1 MDDRRSPDWR
11 DVLDGCGLEVLGE
24 PVQDGPPVRA
34 ALYAV
39 NGVEVEPVVE
49 IPGSA
54 PGAAEEL
61 DRAWHR
67 QAGLVGLTDEDGAF
81 RILVP
86 GPGGSAVGWVRVRDR
101 VGSGLPSRVAAVTGS
116 PEFIAV
122 STDGR
127 RLCAASVEDAEYWIV
142 VHGF

>member
-1 MDDRRSPDWR
+1 MAQSPR
-11 DVLDGCGLEVLGE
+11 
-24 PVQDGPPVRA
+24 
-34 ALYAV
+34 
-39 NGVEVEPVVE
+39 N
-49 IPGSA
+49 
-54 PGAAEEL
+54 
-61 DRAWHR
+61 
-67 QAGLVGLTDEDGAF
+67 
-81 RILVP
+81 LVP
-86 GPGGSAVGWVRVRDR
+86 GPGGSAVGWVRVRER